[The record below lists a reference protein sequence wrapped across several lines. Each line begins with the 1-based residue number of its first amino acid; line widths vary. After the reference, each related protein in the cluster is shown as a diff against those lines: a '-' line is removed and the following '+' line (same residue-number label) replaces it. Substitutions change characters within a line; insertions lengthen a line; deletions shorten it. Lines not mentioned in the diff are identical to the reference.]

1 MNISEL
7 PTSFEIERQNF
18 SKTGFL
24 IDVEKVKNLP
34 NQESIEF
41 LVTFDPRGA
50 NLPLGPVE
58 HIIPI
63 NVILKKNFLSI
74 RF

>member
-1 MNISEL
+1 MGEICA
-7 PTSFEIERQNF
+7 SFEIERQNF

-24 IDVEKVKNLP
+24 IDVERVKNLP

-50 NLPLGPVE
+50 NLPLGTVE
-58 HIIPI
+58 HVIPI
-63 NVILKKNFLSI
+63 NV
-74 RF
+74 RFSKIVIAF